1 MRRHRI
7 LASTFLALTLTAAG
21 ASAQY
26 RAQSRYQRP
35 ASLDREQYFRML
47 DRNHDGWI
55 SQREY
60 DGDYPFNLADRDRNG
75 YLSWAEWRDS
85 RAGGRYRYNDNSDQY
100 RYNSDQYRY
109 NSDQYRYN
117 SDQYRYDNDR
127 YRYNGDIDSA
137 QLREFLRLDRNGD
150 EFLTRS
156 EWPGDYR
163 TFERLDR
170 NGDGAIHI
178 REYLEQ

>member
-1 MRRHRI
+1 MRRNRI
-7 LASTFLALTLTAAG
+7 LASTFVALTLTAAA

-35 ASLDREQYFRML
+35 GTLNREQYFRML
-47 DRNHDGWI
+47 DRNNDGWI

-85 RAGGRYRYNDNSDQY
+85 RAGGRYRYNYNNSDQY
-100 RYNSDQYRY
+100 RYNTDRYRSNDDRYRY
-109 NSDQYRYN
+109 ND
-117 SDQYRYDNDR
+117 DR

-137 QLREFLRLDRNGD
+137 QLRDFLRLDRNGD
-150 EFLTRS
+150 EYLTRG

>member
-1 MRRHRI
+1 
-7 LASTFLALTLTAAG
+7 LTLTAAA

-35 ASLDREQYFRML
+35 STLNREQYFRML

-60 DGDYPFNLADRDRNG
+60 DGDYPFYQADRDRNG

-85 RAGGRYRYNDNSDQY
+85 RAGGRYRYNSDQY
-100 RYNSDQYRY
+100 RYNGDQYQY
-109 NSDQYRYN
+109 NG
-117 SDQYRYDNDR
+117 DQYRYDDR
-127 YRYNGDIDSA
+127 YRYNDDRYRYDGNIDSA

-150 EFLTRS
+150 EYLTRA

-163 TFERLDR
+163 SFERLDL